1 MPPAAAGERRLMLL
15 VFRMTAPLLSALL
28 ALSLIHLLGA
38 MVPGPNTVV
47 TAQISAS
54 RSAREGMMCVAG
66 VVVATLVWVSL
77 TLAGVGM
84 VLQQLGAL
92 YTALKWAGAAYLVW
106 IGASMLWRAARQPA
120 QTGPPQ
126 AGPAPRRLPA
136 SAFRTGL
143 LTNLSNPKSA
153 IFWTSVFVVA
163 VPSQAPAWFYIAVV
177 TLIGV
182 QTALWYGF
190 VALVFASGPARR
202 AYQRLGRLIEGTT
215 GAVMIGFGLKLAA
228 DTGAAR

>member
-1 MPPAAAGERRLMLL
+1 MI
-15 VFRMTAPLLSALL
+15 TALL
-28 ALSLIHLLGA
+28 ALSLIHILGA

-54 RSAREGMMCVAG
+54 RSAREGLLCVAG
-66 VVVATLVWVSL
+66 VVVATIAWVSL

-84 VLQQLGAL
+84 VLQQLGAI

-106 IGASMLWRAARQPA
+106 VGVSMLWRAARQPS
-120 QTGPPQ
+120 Q

-163 VPSQAPAWFYIAVV
+163 VPPQAPAWFYVAVV
-177 TLIGV
+177 ALIGV

-202 AYQRLGRLIEGTT
+202 AYQRLGRLIEGAT